1 MSATNGQSRCPQPL
15 LGQNPQQ
22 RVSSLCQIGDVRDA
36 DKLNRMFSGVDIVL
50 HTAALKH
57 VILCERAPFDAVQT
71 NIMGVKNVIEAAL
84 NNDVERVIFTS
95 SDKAVNPTNVMG
107 TSKLMGERLITLREA
122 ELERLGLTEPLLTA
136 VREARRIRSHGGL
149 SRQKQYI
156 GKLMREIDLAPLE
169 AALGPAAAPP
179 RPRRAKPG
187 RFR

>member
-1 MSATNGQSRCPQPL
+1 MMPAGSRWAETAMPDDAEGAEGAEDDTLEGRPSK
-15 LGQNPQQ
+15 
-22 RVSSLCQIGDVRDA
+22 SSR
-36 DKLNRMFSGVDIVL
+36 KR
-50 HTAALKH
+50 AAH
-57 VILCERAPFDAVQT
+57 
-71 NIMGVKNVIEAAL
+71 AAQ
-84 NNDVERVIFTS
+84 
-95 SDKAVNPTNVMG
+95 A
-107 TSKLMGERLITLREA
+107 MGERLITLREA
-122 ELERLGLTEPLLTA
+122 ELELLGLTEPLLTA

>member
-1 MSATNGQSRCPQPL
+1 MMPAGSRWAETAIP
-15 LGQNPQQ
+15 
-22 RVSSLCQIGDVRDA
+22 DDA
-36 DKLNRMFSGVDIVL
+36 EGAEVDTL
-50 HTAALKH
+50 EGRPSKRSRKRAAH
-57 VILCERAPFDAVQT
+57 
-71 NIMGVKNVIEAAL
+71 AAQ
-84 NNDVERVIFTS
+84 
-95 SDKAVNPTNVMG
+95 A
-107 TSKLMGERLITLREA
+107 MGERLITLREA

>member
-1 MSATNGQSRCPQPL
+1 MPDDAEGAEGAEGVEDDSLEGRPSKSSRK
-15 LGQNPQQ
+15 
-22 RVSSLCQIGDVRDA
+22 R
-36 DKLNRMFSGVDIVL
+36 
-50 HTAALKH
+50 AAH
-57 VILCERAPFDAVQT
+57 
-71 NIMGVKNVIEAAL
+71 AAQ
-84 NNDVERVIFTS
+84 
-95 SDKAVNPTNVMG
+95 A
-107 TSKLMGERLITLREA
+107 MGERLITLREA
-122 ELERLGLTEPLLTA
+122 ELERLSLPEPLLTA

>member
-1 MSATNGQSRCPQPL
+1 MMPAGSRWTETATPEDAEGATQDDRPSKSSRK
-15 LGQNPQQ
+15 
-22 RVSSLCQIGDVRDA
+22 R
-36 DKLNRMFSGVDIVL
+36 
-50 HTAALKH
+50 AAH
-57 VILCERAPFDAVQT
+57 
-71 NIMGVKNVIEAAL
+71 AAQ
-84 NNDVERVIFTS
+84 
-95 SDKAVNPTNVMG
+95 A
-107 TSKLMGERLITLREA
+107 MGERLITLREA
-122 ELERLGLTEPLLTA
+122 ELERLALPEPLLTA